1 MIRLRASCP
10 WHTSVEEH
18 WGPNFDQAPS
28 AQILHCHMASN
39 LVPVFPAG
47 LAENAKAGED
57 GFSSHRSQHMHS
69 IAEMLRDAQTISDG
83 ILASFTTHSLAAL
96 ATCATCMQRERE
108 REREK
113 ERERERELASGPCRR
128 LGKVFSAFDLHFRR
142 SFSALLLR
150 SALLP
155 GNYKPPSTCWP

>member
-1 MIRLRASCP
+1 
-10 WHTSVEEH
+10 
-18 WGPNFDQAPS
+18 
-28 AQILHCHMASN
+28 MASN

-96 ATCATCMQRERE
+96 ATCGHLHAER
-108 REREK
+108 
-113 ERERERELASGPCRR
+113 ERERERELASGPCQR
-128 LGKVFSAFDLHFRR
+128 LGEVFSAFDLHFRR